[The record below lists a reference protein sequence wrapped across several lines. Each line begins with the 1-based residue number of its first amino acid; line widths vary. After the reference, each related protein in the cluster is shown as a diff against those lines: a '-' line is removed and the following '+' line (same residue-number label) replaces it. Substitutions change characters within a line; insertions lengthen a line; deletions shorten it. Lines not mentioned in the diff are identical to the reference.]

1 MKVAVTVWEDT
12 VSTVCDFSSRLLV
25 FDVMGNE
32 VKNRSLISFQTGI
45 MPERMNQFEA
55 LGIEVL
61 LCGAISRP
69 LERMI
74 RASGVKVIPCLRG
87 SIEEVLRAYLEGG
100 LSDARFTLPGFGPGA
115 SCARGGE
122 TASRWGL
129 PIARQGE
136 WRRWTT
142 ARVIQAF
149 YDTKNHKEKGW

>member
-25 FDVMGNE
+25 FDVMGGE
-32 VKNRSLISFQTGI
+32 VKNRAFIPFETGI

-55 LGIEVL
+55 LGIKVL

-87 SIEEVLRAYLEGG
+87 SIEEVLRAYLDGG
-100 LSDARFTLPGFGPGA
+100 LSDARFILPGFGPGT
-115 SCARGGE
+115 SCVRGRRRHRGGADCP
-122 TASRWGL
+122 TR
-129 PIARQGE
+129 
-136 WRRWTT
+136 
-142 ARVIQAF
+142 
-149 YDTKNHKEKGW
+149 